1 MAEKKERE
9 RKRER
14 GRGRQRDRV
23 GVRWGVGE
31 RVWEVEEDSKKG
43 TERERGGETDRQRR
57 VSKTKSEDGGR
68 RESGKKG
75 VGEVEA

>member
-1 MAEKKERE
+1 MGSRGRQQERD
-9 RKRER
+9 RER
-14 GRGRQRDRV
+14 G
-23 GVRWGVGE
+23 
-31 RVWEVEEDSKKG
+31 
-43 TERERGGETDRQRR
+43 GGETDRQRR